1 MSTAEHDT
9 ALRATLAG
17 LRDLLRPRVRLQLA
31 DDERLDGRTAL
42 ITGGNRGLG
51 FGIAELLARRGA
63 RLILACR
70 SGGDEAAARLRAIT
84 GNQAIEALQVDVSE
98 RASVAAL
105 VATLAERGES
115 LDRVILNAAV
125 VASESRTTSAGL
137 DVMFHVNFLAV
148 VDLVEQLLA
157 RGLISCRGS
166 GSEPEH
172 PPQNASHSGG
182 PPGPPATLRAATRAP
197 ARIVVVSSEAHRS
210 GKPALDRFS
219 EPERYGTSGS
229 LAHYGRSKLYLTS
242 YAWALAS
249 TLDPDAIGVFTLC
262 PGAVAT
268 DLAREA
274 PRWMRVL
281 LDPAMK
287 RLFQDPLVAAEPVA
301 WLSCARELD
310 GQTQRYYHMHTRK
323 QPAAWVTAAGNAELV
338 RTRARELLETL

>member
-105 VATLAERGES
+105 VATLAERGEA

-157 RGLISCRGS
+157 RRLM
-166 GSEPEH
+166 
-172 PPQNASHSGG
+172 G
-182 PPGPPATLRAATRAP
+182 PATRAP

-210 GKPALDRFS
+210 GKPALDRFR

-229 LAHYGRSKLYLTS
+229 LAQYG
-242 YAWALAS
+242 
-249 TLDPDAIGVFTLC
+249 
-262 PGAVAT
+262 
-268 DLAREA
+268 
-274 PRWMRVL
+274 
-281 LDPAMK
+281 
-287 RLFQDPLVAAEPVA
+287 
-301 WLSCARELD
+301 
-310 GQTQRYYHMHTRK
+310 
-323 QPAAWVTAAGNAELV
+323 
-338 RTRARELLETL
+338 